1 MTRQNHVT
9 IIFRGIIQISVNVFV
24 GVGKSFVPR
33 ADKFFFAGFRVE
45 SLNFAERVA
54 SLRVNEVDF
63 VTAERVADVVVKRIG
78 IKIAVNARY
87 RDYDS
92 FSRISE

>member
-1 MTRQNHVT
+1 
-9 IIFRGIIQISVNVFV
+9 
-24 GVGKSFVPR
+24 
-33 ADKFFFAGFRVE
+33 
-45 SLNFAERVA
+45 
-54 SLRVNEVDF
+54 LRVNEVDF